1 MFLPA
6 PTARS
11 RSLVKAI
18 TWRMLGS
25 IDTFFISFIIASL
38 FHTPMRHA
46 ASIAGSIASTEA
58 VTKIILFYFHE
69 RAWARVRWGRA
80 DTTLEAQGKLTETDP
95 G

>member
-25 IDTFFISFIIASL
+25 IDTFIISFVVATL
-38 FHTPMRHA
+38 FHSPMRHA
-46 ASIAGSIASTEA
+46 ASIAGSIAMTET
-58 VTKIILFYFHE
+58 VTKIFLFYFHE
-69 RAWARVRWGRA
+69 RIWARVPWGRA
-80 DTTLEAQGKLTETDP
+80 DVVVEDLRAHDSEGE
-95 G
+95 